1 MAKSASVKA
10 QIEDL
15 REKLR
20 YHEYRYYVL
29 DDPEIADATYDR
41 MMEQLKALE
50 AANPQLVTPDSP
62 TQRVGGAPR
71 SGFTAVKHRRAM
83 LSLDNALNEDAL
95 REFDRRVRESLGRL
109 TVDYVCEHKFDGL
122 SVSLQY
128 ENARLARG
136 VTRGDGTTGED
147 VTPNVRT
154 IRSIPLQL
162 NPATLK
168 KLKLPL
174 DFEVRGEIVMPRKAF
189 EDLNRQQ
196 EEAGLKRYMN
206 ARNTAAGSVRVLD
219 PSITAARKLDFFPYM
234 LLVDGR
240 EPMRTHSE
248 SLEALG
254 ALQFKVSKDWARRTG
269 IDEVIEYC
277 RRWDE
282 RREKLP
288 FDIDGIV
295 VKVDS
300 ISLQNEL
307 GFTAKAPR
315 WAAAYK
321 YPARQETTVVQ
332 DIKVQVGRTGAL
344 TPVAWLEPVIVGG
357 VTVSRSTLHNMDEIE
372 RLGLQV
378 GDTVLIERAGEVI
391 PKVLKVVKEGKER
404 KRFRMPKECPEC
416 GSAIH
421 KLEDEVAYRCVNA
434 ACPAKRKESL
444 LHYAGRHAMDI
455 DGLGDK
461 IVDQLVDKA
470 LVKDPADL
478 YKIKLEQVAALDR
491 MADKSAQN
499 LISEIDGSKKQSLA
513 RLIFALGIRFVGER
527 TGQLLA
533 EHFGSLEKI
542 MDASEEE
549 LAEVHEVGPRIAA
562 SIKEFFSESANRR
575 LVARLREA
583 GVNMREE
590 RRAPASAKLA
600 GKTFVFT
607 GTLLNRSRE
616 DAEALVASHG
626 GKATGSVSKKTDY
639 VVVGAD
645 PGSKYD
651 KAKTLGVTILDE
663 EQFEQL
669 IGV

>member
-1 MAKSASVKA
+1 MAKSASAKA

-562 SIKEFFSESANRR
+562 SIKEFFSESANRK

-590 RRAPASAKLA
+590 RRAPASTKLA

-626 GKATGSVSKKTDY
+626 GKATSSVSKKTDY